1 MSGTEFFS
9 VVQFFEDGSQEYVR
23 THVDADET
31 VTAFKHYTNNVTAKA
46 GITVRVIIVDC
57 LDCTNAEWIFGQGVV
72 FPKP

>member
-23 THVDADET
+23 THVDADEA
-31 VTAFKHYTNNVTAKA
+31 VTAFKHYTNNV
-46 GITVRVIIVDC
+46 TVRVIIVDC